1 MKQWLKAIVYTPKYT
16 KPTDENILLL
26 LLPSFVGILICMACL
41 AGTTW
46 AWFSTGVQ
54 TQPQTIMAASF
65 DIVVTIDDVPVDIS
79 RSLIAGQAYKV
90 TLTASGTAPSGG
102 YCKVAGGNDLR
113 YTPLLIP
120 GDEPFTFTLVPE
132 KTADYTFTAVWGGYP
147 DGTLEDDIIGKEEP
161 SPDLKEDGADVETTP
176 CGTIRRFAVDACEA
190 IR

>member
-79 RSLIAGQAYKV
+79 RSLIAGKP
-90 TLTASGTAPSGG
+90 TRS
-102 YCKVAGGNDLR
+102 R
-113 YTPLLIP
+113 
-120 GDEPFTFTLVPE
+120 
-132 KTADYTFTAVWGGYP
+132 
-147 DGTLEDDIIGKEEP
+147 
-161 SPDLKEDGADVETTP
+161 
-176 CGTIRRFAVDACEA
+176 
-190 IR
+190 